1 MLCLRK
7 RHEMLRRALGVIVI
21 GLLITF
27 ASVKE
32 ASADRIH
39 ELTRTLIHSKHDKAR
54 IAAAVSLGRLKDRRA
69 IKPLL
74 AALKDPNRVVRA
86 VAATALGKLG
96 DPVALPRLQRAIRDR
111 DNMVR
116 KRAVEAIALIQN
128 RERAARAPAKKPKSK
143 RAGFGNQPRSLG
155 PRPTLF
161 LALKSATD
169 DSVGKR
175 TKGNKKLREQRAA
188 RMRKLLE
195 SEFKATTDVTTN
207 LNKASSFGLERS
219 SIDASITR
227 LDRRVR
233 GPYIEIECEIR
244 LAISD
249 DRGKMLSFLTG
260 GAKVQIPKRTFR
272 KKYLRQIQLEAIEN
286 AVKSVH
292 QDLISHLRRHPNRS

>member
-1 MLCLRK
+1 
-7 RHEMLRRALGVIVI
+7 MLRRYAGVIVI
-21 GLLITF
+21 GLLFTF
-27 ASVKE
+27 ATARE
-32 ASADRIH
+32 ATAERLH
-39 ELTRTLIHSKHDKAR
+39 ELARTLTHSKHDKAR
-54 IAAAVSLGRLKDRRA
+54 IAAAVSLGRLNDQRA

-96 DPVALPRLQRAIRDR
+96 DPGALPLLQRATKDH

-116 KRAVEAIALIQN
+116 KRAVEAIAFIQN
-128 RERAARAPAKKPKSK
+128 RERATAAKRKNPRAK
-143 RAGFGNQPRSLG
+143 RAGFGNEPRSLG

-169 DSVGKR
+169 DSGGKID
-175 TKGNKKLREQRAA
+175 KKLRKKRSA

-207 LNKASSFGLERS
+207 VAKASSFGLERA

-227 LDRRVR
+227 LSRRVR

-272 KKYLRQIQLEAIEN
+272 KKYLPQIQLEAIEN

-292 QDLISHLRRHPNRS
+292 QDLISHLRRHPTRS